1 MGIFYIG
8 GLYIYLKRIP
18 EKWYPGKFD
27 ILVKKKKKKSNNNL
41 DFINHFFLFQRVRAI
56 IYGILQF

>member
-1 MGIFYIG
+1 MGVFYIG

-27 ILVKKKKKKSNNNL
+27 ILVKLINSLKLDRLLCQINL
-41 DFINHFFLFQRVRAI
+41 
-56 IYGILQF
+56 IYLVNYNIDN